1 MSEER
6 REDGTKLVS
15 YAAIR
20 YSAWLLGLIIVLFFI
35 SRHLFPFIQSL
46 F

>member
-1 MSEER
+1 MKDGEENNAVTVANHVIKY
-6 REDGTKLVS
+6 G
-15 YAAIR
+15 
-20 YSAWLLGLIIVLFFI
+20 AWLLGLIIVLYFL